1 MSLCKLFVKS
11 LLINPKVM
19 VYNVFNLKNKVKSLR
34 ITIDNITIPNKAQT
48 MRILI
53 YLVLSLSIFSVVKAD
68 ESIPAKP
75 VQFGIQTFKSGDDEF
90 IALNFE
96 NHKDWHTY
104 WKNPGDAGLPI
115 KNIFT
120 VDLKEVKFEEMQW
133 PAPRR
138 FIEQGDLW
146 AYGYD
151 GNYSIFYKLKKA
163 DFNKFN
169 GKKIELKSTWLV
181 CKHICIPGQQ
191 ITEFK
196 LAPGKLITDTPGLL
210 KPIDSTIISERF
222 NALPKIMP
230 IPAYLQIKLSKG
242 LKPNTL
248 VLDYK
253 VAKTTEM
260 SLFKDRNLL
269 FAFPQI
275 PFDVKHE
282 TLKVKDSDLEATTE
296 ISWDGEYQDPP
307 QDLPKNGKFI
317 KPYTLKFLF
326 NDPFEQRPII
336 IEKKFAGF
344 DIAGNVGAN
353 ALDLNEAE
361 ITPIDK
367 IESNTSVPE
376 TIVVQSTQSIVYY
389 LALAF
394 VGGLILNIMPCVLP
408 VISIKLFGLV
418 KYKNKSHKTIIR
430 HNFFY
435 TLGILST
442 FVALATVVLSLK
454 SIGSQVGWGFQLQS
468 PNFIA
473 VMVTGLFVFAL
484 NMFGMFEFRTP
495 GGSKLGNIST
505 SENFGGDF
513 LSGVLA
519 TVLST
524 PCSAP
529 FLGTALTFAFTS
541 STMEIYLIFIMIGLG
556 LAFPFI
562 LTAAYPKLVA
572 FLPKPGNW
580 MNNVKKILG
589 VTLILTMIWLLD
601 VYNALVDGSSHL
613 IKLGVILVFIYVGF
627 LLARKKEKWI
637 GAVSFLFAIGL
648 FINISTSTVVPSTE
662 EQTALIRDK
671 QAKGLNWQPWSE
683 AKMNDHK
690 TNQQVVF
697 IDFTAKWCFTCK
709 VNEKLVLE
717 TESFSNLVKEK
728 DLKLLLGDWTK
739 RDEVI
744 GSFLRKNGLVG
755 VPAYFIQKKD
765 GTLVNLG
772 ETVTVARIREYLD

>member
-1 MSLCKLFVKS
+1 MAN
-11 LLINPKVM
+11 I
-19 VYNVFNLKNKVKSLR
+19 VFNLKNSVKFLR
-34 ITIDNITIPNKAQT
+34 ITIDDITIPNKAII
-48 MRILI
+48 MRTLI
-53 YLVLSLSIFSVVKAD
+53 YLVLSFFIFSVFAAD

-75 VQFGIQTFKSGDDEF
+75 VLFGMQVFKSGNDEF
-90 IALNFE
+90 LALNFE
-96 NHKDWHTY
+96 NHKAWHTY

-115 KNIFT
+115 NNIFT
-120 VDLKEVKFEEMQW
+120 VDSKEIKFEEMQW

-138 FIEQGDLW
+138 FIEQGNLW

-151 GNYSIFYKLKKA
+151 GNYSLFYKIKKA
-163 DFNKFN
+163 DFNKYN

-191 ITEFK
+191 VTEFQ
-196 LAPGKLITDTPGLL
+196 LTPGQLTTNTPNLL
-210 KPIDSTIISERF
+210 PSIDSTIISERF
-222 NALPKIMP
+222 NALPKVMP
-230 IPAYLQIKLSKG
+230 IPTYLEIKLSKG
-242 LKPNTL
+242 AKPNTL
-248 VLDYK
+248 VLSYK
-253 VAKTTEM
+253 VSKTTEM
-260 SLFKDRNLL
+260 SFYKDSNLI
-269 FAFPQI
+269 FVFPQI

-282 TLKVKDSDLEATTE
+282 VLKVKDTDLLATTE

-326 NDPFEQRPII
+326 NDPFERRPII
-336 IEKKFAGF
+336 IEKKFNGF
-344 DIAGNVGAN
+344 DLSGDAAVF
-353 ALDLNEAE
+353 AE
-361 ITPIDK
+361 ENQPTSTPTAVTAI
-367 IESNTSVPE
+367 NTSPSQ
-376 TIVVQSTQSIVYY
+376 TIVVQSTKSIIYY
-389 LALAF
+389 LVLAF

-418 KYKNKSHKTIIR
+418 KYKNESHKAIIR

-435 TLGILST
+435 TLGILFT

-473 VMVTGLFVFAL
+473 VMVAGLFIFAL

-541 STMEIYLIFIMIGLG
+541 STVEIYLIFIMIGLG

-572 FLPKPGNW
+572 FLPRPGNW

-613 IKLGVILVFIYVGF
+613 IKLGVILVFIYAGF
-627 LLARKKEKWI
+627 LLVRKKEKWI
-637 GAVSFLFAIGL
+637 GAVSFLLALGL
-648 FINISTSTVVPSTE
+648 FVNISTSAIVPSTE

-697 IDFTAKWCFTCK
+697 IDFTARWCFTCK

-717 TESFSNLVKEK
+717 TEAFSNLVKEK

-772 ETVTVARIREYLD
+772 ETVTIARVREYLD

>member
-1 MSLCKLFVKS
+1 MRSLFIL
-11 LLINPKVM
+11 
-19 VYNVFNLKNKVKSLR
+19 VF
-34 ITIDNITIPNKAQT
+34 T
-48 MRILI
+48 
-53 YLVLSLSIFSVVKAD
+53 LSFFSVFAAD
-68 ESIPAKP
+68 ESVPAKP
-75 VQFGIQTFKSGDDEF
+75 VKFGIQTFKSGNDEF

-96 NHKDWHTY
+96 NFPHWHTY
-104 WKNPGDAGLPI
+104 WKNPGDAGLPV
-115 KNIFT
+115 KNVFT
-120 VDLKEVKFEEMQW
+120 VDSKEVKFEEMEW

-138 FIEQGDLW
+138 FIEPGNLW
-146 AYGYD
+146 AYGYE
-151 GNYSIFYKLKKA
+151 GSYSFFYKLKKA
-163 DFNKFN
+163 DFNKLN
-169 GKKIELKSTWLV
+169 GKKIELKSTWLI
-181 CKHICIPGQQ
+181 CKNICIPGQQ

-196 LAPGKLITDTPGLL
+196 LSPGKITTDTPDLL
-210 KPIDSTIISERF
+210 PVYEPTIIAERF
-222 NALPKIMP
+222 NALPKVMP
-230 IPAYLQIKLSKG
+230 IPSYLDIQLSKG
-242 LKPNTL
+242 SSPNTL
-248 VLDYK
+248 VLNYK
-253 VAKTTEM
+253 VSKTTET
-260 SLFKDRNLL
+260 SFLKEHNLIY
-269 FAFPQI
+269 AFPQL

-282 TLKVKDSDLEATTE
+282 AVKAGSNELVAVTE

-307 QDLPKNGKFI
+307 QEFPKDGKFK

-326 NDPFEQRPII
+326 NDPIEQRPII

-344 DIAGNVGAN
+344 NLSEVKVAAAPAN
-353 ALDLNEAE
+353 DNPVSPSANIGGDTNA
-361 ITPIDK
+361 PQ
-367 IESNTSVPE
+367 
-376 TIVVQSTQSIVYY
+376 TIVAKSTDSIVYY

-418 KYKNKSHKTIIR
+418 KYKHESHKKILR

-435 TLGILST
+435 TMGILFT
-442 FVALATVVLSLK
+442 FIVLATVVLSLK

-473 VMVTGLFVFAL
+473 VMVAGLFIFAL

-495 GGSKLGNIST
+495 GGSKLGNVSI

-580 MNNVKKILG
+580 MNTVKKVLG

-613 IKLGVILVFIYVGF
+613 IKLGTILVFIFAGF
-627 LLARKKEKWI
+627 LLLRKKEKWI
-637 GAVSFLFAIGL
+637 SVASFLLAFGL
-648 FINISTSTVVPSTE
+648 FVNITSTTVVSSAE

-671 QAKGLNWQPWSE
+671 QSKGLDWQPWSE

-717 TESFSNLVKEK
+717 TDDFKKLVQEK

-772 ETVTVARIREYLD
+772 ETVSIARIREYLN